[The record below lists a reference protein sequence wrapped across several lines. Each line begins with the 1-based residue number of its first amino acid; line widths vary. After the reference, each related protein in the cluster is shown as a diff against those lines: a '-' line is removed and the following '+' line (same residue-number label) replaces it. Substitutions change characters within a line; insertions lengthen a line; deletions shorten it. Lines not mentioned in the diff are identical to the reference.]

1 MLMIHSPTEAE
12 NRIVFNR
19 RSLAMLALGAV
30 AAPGP
35 ARAQNRNGGP
45 VLVELFTSQG
55 CSSCPPAD
63 ALMHDLAKDP
73 GLIPLTYSVEIWDY
87 LGWRD
92 TLAKPAFTKRQ
103 KAYAAAVAARR
114 VYTPQAIVNG
124 RAHCVGSDNHAIGRL
139 KRSVSPNFGSQRLDI
154 SKAGEQWQASV
165 IGSPTGVPPRLLL
178 LPLVDV
184 VSVQIGRGENSGRTI
199 AYANV
204 VRDIVDLGPADIG
217 RRQTISRA
225 DLAARDA
232 NGFALLL
239 QMGSLE
245 APGEI
250 IAACQVG
257 KSGVTKA

>member
-1 MLMIHSPTEAE
+1 M
-12 NRIVFNR
+12 FNR
-19 RSLAMLALGAV
+19 RSLASLAFGAV
-30 AAPGP
+30 MAPGF

-45 VLVELFTSQG
+45 ALVELFTSQG

-63 ALMHDLAKDP
+63 SLMHDLTKDP
-73 GLIPLTYSVEIWDY
+73 GLIALTFSVEIWDY

-92 TLAKPAFTKRQ
+92 TMAKPAFTKRQ
-103 KAYAAAVAARR
+103 KAYAAAVASRR

-124 RAHCVGSDNHAIGRL
+124 RAHCVGSDNHAIGKL
-139 KRSVSPNFGSQRLDI
+139 KRYVSPAFGSQRLEI
-154 SKAGEQWQASV
+154 SSAGEQWQASV
-165 IGSPTGVPPRLLL
+165 VGTPAGTPPRLLL

-184 VSVQIGRGENSGRTI
+184 ASVQIGRGENSGRTI

-204 VRDIVDLGPADIG
+204 VRDIVDLGPAEPG
-217 RRQTISRA
+217 RRQSISRA
-225 DLAARDA
+225 DLAARNA

-239 QMGSLE
+239 QMGSIE

-257 KSGVTKA
+257 KSGVVKA